1 MKQLSKIILF
11 LLCSAIA
18 ISSRS
23 QTAYRVSIDA
33 IPWLIFPD
41 AAAILNEHRPADCD
55 IYHAFDYSV
64 DSERGV
70 AQLDLQNPHDSWTR
84 DFRYVSEAGGPMILE
99 YAALGNAENAPLS
112 DAVAAYLPLFGI
124 NYGDNING
132 IAILYG
138 QNVKTRKRTLY
149 NSIDQALTIDNPLEA
164 DDYFLHWT
172 TSSNELLIQIDADT
186 TTYTYTLTL
195 WLEEG
200 KVKVLTLRRQR

>member
-1 MKQLSKIILF
+1 MKQLSKFILL

-18 ISSRS
+18 LSGRS

-41 AAAILNEHRPADCD
+41 AAAVLREHRPADCD
-55 IYHAFDYSV
+55 IYHAFEYCV

-84 DFRYVSEAGGPMILE
+84 DFRYVSEDGGPMILE
-99 YAALGNAENAPLS
+99 YAALGNAENVPLS

-124 NYGDNING
+124 NYGDKVEG
-132 IAILYG
+132 LDILSG
-138 QNVKTRKRTLY
+138 QSAKPRKRTLY
-149 NSIDQALTIDNPLEA
+149 SMIYQALTIDNTLEA

-172 TSSNELLIQIDADT
+172 TSSIELPIQIDTAT
-186 TTYTYTLTL
+186 ATYAYTLTL

-200 KVKVLTLRRQR
+200 KVQVLTLRRQR

>member
-1 MKQLSKIILF
+1 MKQLSKFIL
-11 LLCSAIA
+11 LLLYSAIA
-18 ISSRS
+18 LSGRS
-23 QTAYRVSIDA
+23 QTPYRVSIDA

-41 AAAILNEHRPADCD
+41 VAAILHEHRPTDCD
-55 IYHAFDYSV
+55 IYHAFEYCV
-64 DSERGV
+64 DSERGA

-124 NYGDNING
+124 NYGDNVNSLL
-132 IAILYG
+132 ILRG
-138 QNVKTRKRTLY
+138 KSVNIRKRTIY
-149 NSIDQALTIDNPLEA
+149 CMIDQALTIDNTLEA

-172 TSSNELLIQIDADT
+172 TFSIELPIQIDTAT
-186 TTYTYTLTL
+186 ATYAYTLTL

-200 KVKVLTLRRQR
+200 KVQVLTLRRQR